1 MESARILIAMANE
14 ASVGKLKTI
23 LSESGY
29 IVVDSAKDGN
39 ECIRK
44 LRTLRPDLA
53 IIEYNLPLMNGYEV
67 AKVSVE
73 DNICDIVLVVG
84 ESQRNSID
92 DLEGPRSFIC
102 MPKPLNKSNLII
114 TIDLMVKN
122 RKKIVSLENEI
133 KQLKDVLD
141 TRKEVER
148 AKGLLMKQL
157 NLTEAEAFKRIQK
170 QSMDRG
176 IPMKEIAK
184 AIILAYDI

>member
-1 MESARILIAMANE
+1 MESVRILVAMGNDAT
-14 ASVGKLKTI
+14 AIKMKMI

-29 IVVDSAKDGN
+29 TVVDVAKEGN
-39 ECIRK
+39 ECLRK

-53 IIEYNLPLMNGYEV
+53 VLDYSLPMLNGYEV
-67 AKVSVE
+67 SKVAVE
-73 DNICDIVLVVG
+73 DGICDVMLVIG
-84 ESQRNSID
+84 EAQKNDINII
-92 DLEGPRSFIC
+92 EGVSSFVC
-102 MPKPLNKSNLII
+102 MAKPLNRMNLIN

-122 RKKIVSLENEI
+122 RRRIKALEDEI
-133 KQLKDVLD
+133 KDLRENLD

-148 AKGLLMKQL
+148 AKGILMKNL
-157 NLTEAEAFKRIQK
+157 NLTEPEAFKRIQK

>member
-1 MESARILIAMANE
+1 MESVRILVAMGNDAT
-14 ASVGKLKTI
+14 AIKMKMI

-29 IVVDSAKDGN
+29 TVVDAAKEGN
-39 ECIRK
+39 ECLRK

-53 IIEYNLPLMNGYEV
+53 VLDYSLPMLNGYEV
-67 AKVSVE
+67 SKVAVE
-73 DNICDIVLVVG
+73 DGICDVMLVIGEAQKNDINIIEGVG
-84 ESQRNSID
+84 
-92 DLEGPRSFIC
+92 SFVC
-102 MPKPLNKSNLII
+102 MAKPLNRMNLIN

-122 RKKIVSLENEI
+122 RRRIKALEDEI
-133 KQLKDVLD
+133 KDLRENLD

-148 AKGLLMKQL
+148 AKGILMKNL
-157 NLTEAEAFKRIQK
+157 NLTEPEAFKRIQK